1 MTLPGEVPFVGKGSA
16 KVVEFRGTI
25 TLAVTDAVPL
35 VGTGGTSVSDPGD
48 GEGARVLLLEG
59 NGGNPVGDG
68 GSSVGDGG
76 TIEGEGG
83 TSVGD
88 GGISV
93 GAGGNSVGD
102 GGTSVGEPGTG
113 ATKVVELTGTMI
125 LVATGVPLTKMVVT
139 PAVMAGEDST
149 GAPVVLI
156 AGTLVVVFSGGGV
169 NVYPEEDGSG
179 VMVVTNGVVILG
191 NGARGR
197 VPSTVTVFTAVTVD
211 TGTYDVPTP
220 PRGV

>member
-1 MTLPGEVPFVGKGSA
+1 MTLPEEVPFVGKGSA

-25 TLAVTDAVPL
+25 TLAVTDAVLL
-35 VGTGGTSVSDPGD
+35 VGTGAISVSDPGD
-48 GEGARVLLLEG
+48 GEGATVPLVEG
-59 NGGNPVGDG
+59 NGGA
-68 GSSVGDGG
+68 SVGDGG
-76 TIEGEGG
+76 F
-83 TSVGD
+83 
-88 GGISV
+88 SV
-93 GAGGNSVGD
+93 GAGGNSVGN

-125 LVATGVPLTKMVVT
+125 LVATGVPLAKMVVM
-139 PAVMAGEDST
+139 PAVMAGGDST
-149 GAPVVLI
+149 EAPVVLLP
-156 AGTLVVVFSGGGV
+156 GTLVVVFSGGGV

-191 NGARGR
+191 NGAKGR

-220 PRGV
+220 ARGV